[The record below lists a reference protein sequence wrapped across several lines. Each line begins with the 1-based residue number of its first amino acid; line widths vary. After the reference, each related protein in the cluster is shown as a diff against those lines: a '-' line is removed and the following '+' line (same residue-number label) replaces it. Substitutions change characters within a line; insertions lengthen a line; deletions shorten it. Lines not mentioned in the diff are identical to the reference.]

1 MESDDTGSSDS
12 DDGDAAAQPSGGP
25 LVPSRPPG
33 GAPGPRVRAHMA
45 NSNASSLPRS
55 TSMVPKRRRKGSV
68 AMEDVNVGRTYVG
81 RWLRAAREESCLV
94 TCVSPRRSR
103 LLHSVAENDM
113 AEEGSDG
120 SESEEGNTPG
130 AQNGRGSAPR
140 RKSGVHTTLAPAQ
153 ALPRSTSMMPKRK
166 RKGSVAVD
174 EIALGRRCVACA
186 RTPPLGC
193 VRSPVWLAWLPSLL
207 HSVAEGG
214 SFAEGEEDEDSD
226 SLEGGDA
233 FPQGSPL
240 SPKFMPSSGS
250 RPTGAPLNLAR
261 VQPPV
266 SRGGALPRAP
276 SLMPKRKRK
285 GSVAMEEVNLGRA
298 YVEGGP
304 EWVLALA
311 PRDGL

>member
-12 DDGDAAAQPSGGP
+12 DNDDGDAAAQPSGGP

-113 AEEGSDG
+113 AEGSDG

-130 AQNGRGSAPR
+130 ARNGRGSAPR

-174 EIALGRRCVACA
+174 EIALGRRCVRCA
-186 RTPPLGC
+186 RAPLPADA
-193 VRSPVWLAWLPSLL
+193 RSLVWLEWLPSLL

-226 SLEGGDA
+226 SPEGGDA

-250 RPTGAPLNLAR
+250 RPTGAPLNHAR

-285 GSVAMEEVNLGRA
+285 GSVAMEEVNVGRA
-298 YVEGGP
+298 YVEG
-304 EWVLALA
+304 LS
-311 PRDGL
+311 